1 MSQDQHYES
10 WRKARTTVD
19 VPDEFADRAMAR
31 VKAYRQRQHAVA
43 ATVYFNAVL
52 ASKWGRIAVCSAAG
66 AACAVRVGSMLSLFI
81 PG

>member
-1 MSQDQHYES
+1 
-10 WRKARTTVD
+10 
-19 VPDEFADRAMAR
+19 MAR